1 MHLEKIAIIGAGLLG
16 GSLGLAIRE
25 RQKPVKVHAFVRR
38 PESVAECQRL
48 GVAHFAT
55 QNLKEA
61 VARADLVVLCTPL
74 SQMRELALAMR
85 PFLKPGALVTDVG
98 SVKAGLAQEL
108 EPLLLETGAC
118 FVGSHPM
125 AGSEK
130 TGLAAARA
138 DLFHNAICLV
148 TPTPQSPARAV
159 EAVLEFWKGL
169 GGLPVQLTPE
179 LHDDLVSRSS
189 HLPHVVAAELA
200 NYVLSPA
207 HPKEQA
213 LVCASG
219 FRDTTRIAAS
229 SPAMWRDVAL
239 ANRKN
244 LSRVLGVFVA
254 DLQEFQLALG
264 GRAGHRGI
272 FHQSPATPRT
282 MARPLGHDVA
292 GVGEGIFFG
301 ESCWRRDS
309 LSFRIS

>member
-254 DLQEFQLALG
+254 DLQEFQLALEREDVQAIEEFFTKARQRREQW
-264 GRAGHRGI
+264 RAHWATM
-272 FHQSPATPRT
+272 SP
-282 MARPLGHDVA
+282 
-292 GVGEGIFFG
+292 E
-301 ESCWRRDS
+301 
-309 LSFRIS
+309 

>member
-1 MHLEKIAIIGAGLLG
+1 MHLEEIAIIGAGLLG

-25 RQKPVKVHAFVRR
+25 RQKAVKVHAFVRR
-38 PESVAECQRL
+38 PESADECRRL

-55 QNLKEA
+55 QNMKEA
-61 VARADLVVLCTPL
+61 VARADLVILCTPL
-74 SQMRELALAMR
+74 SQMRGLALAMR

-98 SVKAGLAQEL
+98 SVKAGVAQEL
-108 EPLLLETGAC
+108 EPLLREAGAC

-148 TPTPQSPARAV
+148 TPTPQSPAPAV
-159 EAVLEFWKGL
+159 EAVKDFWKAL

-179 LHDDLVSRSS
+179 MHDDLVSRSS

-229 SPAMWRDVAL
+229 SPAVWRDVVL

-244 LSRVLGVFVA
+244 LCRVLGVFVA
-254 DLQEFQLALG
+254 DLQEFQLALEREDVQAIEEFFTKARQRREQW
-264 GRAGHRGI
+264 RAHWATM
-272 FHQSPATPRT
+272 SP
-282 MARPLGHDVA
+282 
-292 GVGEGIFFG
+292 E
-301 ESCWRRDS
+301 
-309 LSFRIS
+309 

>member
-148 TPTPQSPARAV
+148 TPTPQSPAPAV
-159 EAVLEFWKGL
+159 EAVKDFWKAL

-179 LHDDLVSRSS
+179 MHDDLVSRSS

-254 DLQEFQLALG
+254 DLQEFQLALEREDVQAIEEFFTKARQRREQW
-264 GRAGHRGI
+264 RAHWATM
-272 FHQSPATPRT
+272 SP
-282 MARPLGHDVA
+282 
-292 GVGEGIFFG
+292 E
-301 ESCWRRDS
+301 
-309 LSFRIS
+309 

>member
-159 EAVLEFWKGL
+159 EAVLEFWKRL

-254 DLQEFQLALG
+254 DLQEFQLALEREDVQAIEEFFTKARQRREQW
-264 GRAGHRGI
+264 RAHWATM
-272 FHQSPATPRT
+272 SP
-282 MARPLGHDVA
+282 
-292 GVGEGIFFG
+292 E
-301 ESCWRRDS
+301 
-309 LSFRIS
+309 

>member
-169 GGLPVQLTPE
+169 GGLPVQLPPE

-254 DLQEFQLALG
+254 DLQEFQLALEREDVQAIEEFFTKARQRREQW
-264 GRAGHRGI
+264 RAHWATM
-272 FHQSPATPRT
+272 SP
-282 MARPLGHDVA
+282 
-292 GVGEGIFFG
+292 E
-301 ESCWRRDS
+301 
-309 LSFRIS
+309 

>member
-1 MHLEKIAIIGAGLLG
+1 LG

-254 DLQEFQLALG
+254 DLQEFQLALEREDVQAIEEFFTKARQRREQW
-264 GRAGHRGI
+264 RAHWATM
-272 FHQSPATPRT
+272 SP
-282 MARPLGHDVA
+282 
-292 GVGEGIFFG
+292 E
-301 ESCWRRDS
+301 
-309 LSFRIS
+309 

>member
-1 MHLEKIAIIGAGLLG
+1 MTWEKISIIGAGLLG
-16 GSLGLAIRE
+16 GSLGLAIRQ
-25 RQKPVKVHAFVRR
+25 RKMAVKVHAFVRR

-48 GVAHFAT
+48 GVANLAT
-55 QNLKEA
+55 LNMGEA
-61 VARADLVVLCTPL
+61 VDRADLVVLCTPL
-74 SQMRELALAMR
+74 SQMRELTLQMR
-85 PFLKPGALVTDVG
+85 TYLKPGALVTDVG
-98 SVKAGLAQEL
+98 SVKTGVAQEL
-108 EPLLLETGAC
+108 EPLLRDYKVN

-138 DLFHNAICLV
+138 DLFNNAICLV
-148 TPTPQSPARAV
+148 TPTAQSPVDAV
-159 EAVLEFWKGL
+159 CAVQNFWKAL
-169 GGLPVQLTPE
+169 GGWPMRMSPE

-229 SPAMWRDVAL
+229 SPEMWRDVAL

-244 LSRVLGVFVA
+244 LGRVLGVFIE
-254 DLQEFQLALG
+254 DLQEFQLALEREDVKAIEEFFSKAKQRREQW
-264 GRAGHRGI
+264 RAHTTAM
-272 FHQSPATPRT
+272 SP
-282 MARPLGHDVA
+282 
-292 GVGEGIFFG
+292 E
-301 ESCWRRDS
+301 
-309 LSFRIS
+309 